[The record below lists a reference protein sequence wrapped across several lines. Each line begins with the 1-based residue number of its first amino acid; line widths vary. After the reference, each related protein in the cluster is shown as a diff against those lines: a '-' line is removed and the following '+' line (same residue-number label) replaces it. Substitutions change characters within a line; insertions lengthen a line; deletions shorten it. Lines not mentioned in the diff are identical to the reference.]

1 MRIELLAFS
10 FLSFFLLGIGYVTQ
24 QLMMATST
32 TKYIK
37 GNDEEERRI
46 DKPDKNTLILLNEQR
61 ISRNNRQCQLIT
73 TDSQRKKRC
82 QTK

>member
-1 MRIELLAFS
+1 MRIELLAFFFS
-10 FLSFFLLGIGYVTQ
+10 FILLVGHRLCHATTY
-24 QLMMATST
+24 MMATST

-73 TDSQRKKRC
+73 TDSQ
-82 QTK
+82 